1 MKRHNINVAPLA
13 TVATLCLLAG
23 PATAQFFTTNDYG
36 HNSYGNDYSDGMAGV
51 RIMMMLC
58 SVGLGFFLGWFLSP
72 SARELRRILCWVG
85 IGFVVVLAIGNDGLL
100 GWGSAW
106 AVSFIG
112 FWAALGYWLGRA
124 VRALGEVPTTFG
136 SSRWADHHDLHE
148 HKVHGSGGIRFGH
161 VISGDILQAVSYNG
175 DRHIITVAPTRSG
188 KGTTQIIPNLLTY
201 QGSTLVIDPK
211 GENALITAQARK
223 DMGQEVLIVDPW
235 GIAKVD
241 GIKTAKF
248 NPLEWLKLGDIDI
261 TENSMMLADALV
273 VKGENQDA
281 FWDKE
286 AVAYLQGLILY
297 VATDP
302 EEEGQRTLTRVR
314 ELTLLDGEDQ
324 VALYQRMMG
333 SPHHIVASTGVRCL
347 QKEEK
352 LLASVIATAQS
363 HTHFLDSIRIQENLS
378 QSDFKFENLKS
389 KNMTVFLV
397 LPADRLSTFAPW
409 LRMLVQQALTVNAR
423 NIDKKPK
430 KPVLFILDE
439 MAALGKLTMIEQAYG
454 LMAGY
459 GIQIWGIIQDL
470 NQLEKIYG
478 KGWQSF
484 ISNTGMLNYFG
495 SGDEMTAKY
504 FSSLCGETTVWNLS
518 SALARTFGSSN
529 SRGGIT
535 TSDST
540 TNTDTTAA
548 AQRKLAYPDELMRMH
563 KDKQLVFIENMPPL
577 IAGKSRWFEDEKLKA
592 KGVDLHAQPRA
603 DRKSEK
609 DAA

>member
-1 MKRHNINVAPLA
+1 MTWHKHP
-13 TVATLCLLAG
+13 VATLAATASLCLLAD
-23 PATAQFFTTNDYG
+23 PTAAQFFTNDTYG
-36 HNSYGNDYSDGMAGV
+36 YSSYGNSYSSYLAGL
-51 RIMMMLC
+51 RIAMMIC
-58 SVGLGFFLGWFLSP
+58 SVGLGFSIGWFLSP
-72 SARELRRILCWVG
+72 SARHLRQLLFWLLTG
-85 IGFVVVLAIGNDGLL
+85 AVVFLAIINDGLL

-106 AVSFIG
+106 LVSFVG
-112 FWAALGYWLGRA
+112 FFVALGYWLGRA
-124 VRALGEVPTTFG
+124 IKSLGEVPTTFG
-136 SSRWADHHDLHE
+136 SSRWATVEDIDDHSLYTDDG
-148 HKVHGSGGIRFGH
+148 VRFGS
-161 VISGDILQAVSYNG
+161 VILDKTVYGLAYPG
-175 DRHIITVAPTRSG
+175 DRHLLTIAPTRSG

-201 QGSTLVIDPK
+201 LGSTLVIDPK
-211 GENALITAQARK
+211 GENALVTAQARK
-223 DMGQEVLIVDPW
+223 DMGQEVMIVDPW
-235 GIAKVD
+235 GIAKVK

-248 NPLEWLKLGDIDI
+248 NPLDWLKLDDIDI

-273 VKGENQDA
+273 VKGQNQDA

-302 EEEGQRTLTRVR
+302 EEEGRRTLTRVR

-324 VALYQRMMG
+324 EALYNRMLN

-363 HTHFLDSIRIQENLS
+363 HTHFLDSLRIQENVS
-378 QSDFKFENLKS
+378 RSDFKFEDLKR
-389 KNMTVFLV
+389 KKMTVYLV

-423 NIDKKPK
+423 NLDQKPE

-439 MAALGKLTMIEQAYG
+439 MAALGRLSMVEQAYG

-459 GIQIWGIIQDL
+459 GIQLWGIIQDL

-495 SGDEMTAKY
+495 SSDEMTAKY
-504 FSSLCGETTVWNLS
+504 FSALCGETTVWNLS
-518 SALARTFGSSN
+518 SAIARSFGTSSGQ
-529 SRGGIT
+529 GGIT
-535 TSDST
+535 TNSST
-540 TNTDTTAA
+540 TTTSTTAA
-548 AQRKLAYPDELMRMH
+548 SQRKLAYPDELMRMH

-577 IAGKSRWFEDEKLKA
+577 IAHKSRWFEDPALKEL
-592 KGVDLHAQPRA
+592 GVDLH
-603 DRKSEK
+603 SEPETEE
-609 DAA
+609 APA

>member
-1 MKRHNINVAPLA
+1 MTWHKHPA
-13 TVATLCLLAG
+13 ATLAATASLCLIAG
-23 PATAQFFTTNDYG
+23 PVAAQFFSNDSYG
-36 HNSYGNDYSDGMAGV
+36 YNSYGSSYSSSLAGL
-51 RIMMMLC
+51 RITMMIC
-58 SVGLGFFLGWFLSP
+58 SVALGFGIGWFLSP
-72 SARELRRILCWVG
+72 SARELRRFLFWLLTG
-85 IGFVVVLAIGNDGLL
+85 AVVFLAIVNDGLL

-106 AVSFIG
+106 LVSFVG
-112 FWAALGYWLGRA
+112 FFVALGYWLGRA
-124 VRALGEVPTTFG
+124 VKALGEVPTTFG
-136 SSRWADHHDLHE
+136 SSRWATSEDIVEYQLCTDDG
-148 HKVHGSGGIRFGH
+148 VRFGH
-161 VISGDILQAVSYNG
+161 VVEDGYIYDMAYPG
-175 DRHIITVAPTRSG
+175 DRHALTVAPTRSG

-201 QGSTLVIDPK
+201 TGSTLVIDPK
-211 GENALITAQARK
+211 GENALVTAQARK
-223 DMGQEVLIVDPW
+223 DMGQEVMIVDPW
-235 GIAKVD
+235 GIAKVK
-241 GIKTAKF
+241 GIKTAKI
-248 NPLEWLKLGDIDI
+248 NPLDWLKLDDIDI

-273 VKGENQDA
+273 VKGQNQDA

-302 EEEGQRTLTRVR
+302 EEEGRRTLTRVR

-324 VALYQRMMG
+324 EALYNRMLN

-363 HTHFLDSIRIQENLS
+363 HTHFLDSVRIQENIS
-378 QSDFKFENLKS
+378 KSDFKFEDLKR
-389 KNMTVFLV
+389 KKMTVYLV

-423 NIDKKPK
+423 NIDQTPE

-439 MAALGKLTMIEQAYG
+439 MAALGRLTMVEQAYG

-459 GIQIWGIIQDL
+459 GIQLWGIIQDL

-495 SGDEMTAKY
+495 SSDKMTAEY
-504 FSSLCGETTVWNLS
+504 FSALCGETTVWNLS
-518 SALARTFGSSN
+518 SAIARSFGTSN
-529 SRGGIT
+529 GQGGIT
-535 TSDST
+535 TNSST
-540 TNTDTTAA
+540 TSTSTTAA
-548 AQRKLAYPDELMRMH
+548 SQRKLAYPDELMRVH

-577 IAGKSRWFEDEKLKA
+577 IAQKSRWYEDPALKEL
-592 KGVDLHAQPRA
+592 GVDIHKKP
-603 DRKSEK
+603 ETEET
-609 DAA
+609 AA